1 MYQHKV
7 SFLSV
12 KDTIDFTKG
21 ITDSYSDSYKKF
33 IGLGIYSEHSAYLL
47 NQLIDYKWN
56 TLMKDPAHPVHSC
69 MLIHCGCNVGITN
82 FGEVGLIFRFYNKI
96 GKFFKVYDSAETR
109 IASIKCKIASEL
121 KSFWDDMTQNGETS
135 IMIEG
140 INDDDETWNDA
151 INSDEYQVLY
161 ETLRGKNVNKIQ
173 KKYGVNTYNKMIG
186 HKLEN
191 QLVFNAIS
199 TIQTEILK
207 LVEDK
212 NIESQRLTEE
222 FNKKFNELFDKR
234 DKDLMNLD
242 MIFNQKI
249 DELEKQSKMLLK
261 NHQINEALV

>member
-1 MYQHKV
+1 
-7 SFLSV
+7 
-12 KDTIDFTKG
+12 
-21 ITDSYSDSYKKF
+21 
-33 IGLGIYSEHSAYLL
+33 
-47 NQLIDYKWN
+47 
-56 TLMKDPAHPVHSC
+56 
-69 MLIHCGCNVGITN
+69 
-82 FGEVGLIFRFYNKI
+82 
-96 GKFFKVYDSAETR
+96 
-109 IASIKCKIASEL
+109 
-121 KSFWDDMTQNGETS
+121 MTQNGETS

-261 NHQINEALV
+261 NHQINEALA